1 MFKEELTPRVQQLAR
16 YVQGLMRQENG
27 KELYLQYK
35 EEIERVTPQ
44 EVFAIFYLLL
54 QKGYQP
60 TEILPHLDK
69 VINVFYKSL
78 AAYVWEPPAESSFLG
93 YLREENKALVAKLNE
108 IKKIIKQEISLAEK
122 QKQLLPKL
130 RELQE
135 FTAHYEK
142 KENILFP
149 LLEKKRE
156 KFAGLSI
163 MWALHE
169 EIKTLLKAVISYL
182 ERADCTE
189 SKLNNLLAKLIFA
202 MQGLVKK
209 EELIL
214 FPVASELF
222 AATEWQ
228 EMQMQSLEY
237 DFPFIRKPKTSEK
250 AMAAAMQ
257 KVQSDAAS
265 GLWQTATGSLDF
277 EQIAMI
283 LNTLPLD
290 ITYVD
295 EQNKVRF
302 FTRPK
307 DRIFPRSPAVI
318 GRDVKN
324 CHPPGSVNTVTEI
337 IESFRSG
344 RQDQAMFWLQAKG
357 KMILIQYFALRDAAG
372 KYRGVLEVSQ
382 DITEITKLE
391 GERRL
396 LHWDNK

>member
-1 MFKEELTPRVQQLAR
+1 M
-16 YVQGLMRQENG
+16 
-27 KELYLQYK
+27 
-35 EEIERVTPQ
+35 
-44 EVFAIFYLLL
+44 
-54 QKGYQP
+54 
-60 TEILPHLDK
+60 
-69 VINVFYKSL
+69 
-78 AAYVWEPPAESSFLG
+78 
-93 YLREENKALVAKLNE
+93 
-108 IKKIIKQEISLAEK
+108 AEK

-302 FTRPK
+302 LPDQRTDLSSFPGS
-307 DRIFPRSPAVI
+307 DRQ
-318 GRDVKN
+318 GCKN

-344 RQDQAMFWLQAKG
+344 RQDQAMFGCRPKG
-357 KMILIQYFALRDAAG
+357 K
-372 KYRGVLEVSQ
+372 
-382 DITEITKLE
+382 
-391 GERRL
+391 
-396 LHWDNK
+396 

>member
-1 MFKEELTPRVQQLAR
+1 M
-16 YVQGLMRQENG
+16 
-27 KELYLQYK
+27 
-35 EEIERVTPQ
+35 
-44 EVFAIFYLLL
+44 
-54 QKGYQP
+54 
-60 TEILPHLDK
+60 
-69 VINVFYKSL
+69 INVCYNCL
-78 AAYVWEPPAESSFLG
+78 AAYVWEPPADSSFLG

-302 FTRPK
+302 FTSPK

-337 IESFRSG
+337 IESFRSC

-372 KYRGVLEVSQ
+372 
-382 DITEITKLE
+382 
-391 GERRL
+391 
-396 LHWDNK
+396 